1 MRGDVQKISE
11 ILDAQEHRT
20 ALAALDAVPAPEN
33 FSTWCEEC
41 KPRKGFH
48 SIVEWQK
55 HYIEIHGAGR
65 K

>member
-1 MRGDVQKISE
+1 MRCDVQKISE

-55 HYIEIHGAGR
+55 HYQDEHFSKR